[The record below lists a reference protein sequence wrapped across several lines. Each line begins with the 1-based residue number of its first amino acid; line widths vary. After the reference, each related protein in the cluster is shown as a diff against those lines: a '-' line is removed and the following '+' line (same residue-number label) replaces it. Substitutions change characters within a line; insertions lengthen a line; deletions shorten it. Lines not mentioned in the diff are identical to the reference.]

1 MNRIATAAAIALA
14 AASALATPGTIRTA
28 NEQRSGDV
36 KWQAAKKQYLLVIKD
51 KSGSEMSFSYAPED
65 IVSLDVPEPASYKAL
80 VSAVQGGRGTGA
92 IQGLTAIVQ
101 EYKKLN
107 WDKPAARWLV
117 EAYLQANNPQ
127 KAYEMAQT
135 MINEDKSYA
144 YTGDLAPAYW
154 QVLLKLGKTQQLE
167 NCLAKAAASGDR
179 LASANALVM
188 RGDVILAN
196 GSDNAETYRKA
207 LIDAYLRVA
216 LMYTDE
222 ASAPARA
229 AACEKCALCF
239 ENIGWTQYAE
249 EMRSNA
255 RSIQFSEQLRSGAKG
270 GK

>member
-1 MNRIATAAAIALA
+1 MNKLATAAAITLA

-28 NEQRSGDV
+28 NEQRSGDI

-51 KSGSEMSFSYAPED
+51 KSGSEMSFNYAPED
-65 IVSLDVPEPASYKAL
+65 VVSLDIPEPANYKAL
-80 VSAVQGGRGTGA
+80 VAAVSSGRGTGA
-92 IQGLTAIVQ
+92 IQGLSAIVQ

-127 KAYEMAQT
+127 KAYDMAQT

-154 QVLLKLGKTQQLE
+154 QVLLKLGKTPQLE

-196 GSDNAETYRKA
+196 GADTPETYRRA
-207 LIDAYLRVA
+207 LIDAFLRVA

-222 ASAPARA
+222 ECNPARA
-229 AACEKCALCF
+229 AAYEKCAFCF
-239 ENIGWTQYAE
+239 DKLGWAQYAE
-249 EMRSNA
+249 EMRTNA
-255 RSIQFSEQLRSGAKG
+255 RSVQFSEQLGPGAKG